1 MHAYIYLH
9 THTHTH
15 THTLQALML
24 RDVTLGFKIMTNIA
38 RITSIRLRRMH
49 EIYADAGVALQLY
62 ANAYSNS
69 RR

>member
-1 MHAYIYLH
+1 
-9 THTHTH
+9 
-15 THTLQALML
+15 ML